1 MRQCDMVMFVVDSSD
16 MERMEEVR
24 AELDRVIKIKGTSL
38 PILILANKQDL
49 PGELDNY
56 MSFNLN

>member
-16 MERMEEVR
+16 MERMEEARV
-24 AELDRVIKIKGTSL
+24 ELDRVIKIKGTSL